1 MLFRLDPDLSLHRV
15 KEGVLVPNG
24 TTWSADNK
32 TMYFTD
38 SPSGKIMA
46 YPYDLETGEAKWS
59 EGKTFFTCPYEG
71 GVPDGKDPYASSIP
85 E

>member
-15 KEGVLVPNG
+15 KEGILIPNG
-24 TTWSADNK
+24 LTWSADNK

-38 SPSGKIMA
+38 SPSGKIVA
-46 YPYDLETGEAKWS
+46 YPYNLETGETEWS

-71 GVPDGKDPYASSIP
+71 GVPDG